1 MKNSDLVSIIV
12 PVYNVQE
19 YLRDCII
26 SILQQTYKNI
36 EVLLVNDGSTDESGK
51 ICGEYAKKDIR
62 IRVFHTKN
70 AGVSVA
76 RNLGLRYA
84 QGEYITFVDSDDS
97 IHPQMV
103 EMMVSE
109 LQRTNSDCIICSCK
123 TVETMQS
130 FENIEEFETE
140 VVEANLAIRDLCHL
154 EKPYK
159 DMEVTAVWGTLYKH
173 SIIEGFSF
181 AENVT
186 VGEDFLF
193 KYSLFHSCTSITYIS
208 APLYHYLI
216 RPSSAMRNGFNKQ
229 KLESLSY
236 FENFLTSANSDRNYM
251 NLMTRIVNM
260 AIVILF
266 MIPIAEEYRD
276 ERIRVINYIRKY
288 RISVLM
294 YSATP
299 LKVRTALIL
308 SLLVGFDT
316 LQRIFQMRK

>member
-1 MKNSDLVSIIV
+1 MIV
-12 PVYNVQE
+12 PIYKVQE
-19 YLRDCII
+19 YLENCLT

-36 EVLLVNDGSTDESGK
+36 EILLVDDGSTDESGK
-51 ICGEYAKKDIR
+51 ICDEYAIKDNR
-62 IRVFHTKN
+62 IRVFHMEN

-76 RNLGLRYA
+76 RNLGLRHV

-109 LQRTNSDCIICSCK
+109 LQRTNSDCVICSCK
-123 TVETMQS
+123 TVDTVQS
-130 FENIEEFETE
+130 FEKTKEFEAK
-140 VVEANLAIRDLCHL
+140 VVEANLAIKDLCHL
-154 EKPYK
+154 KKPFK
-159 DMEVTAVWGTLYKH
+159 GMEVTAVWGTLYKY

-193 KYSLFHSCTSITYIS
+193 KYSLFQSCTSITYIG
-208 APLYHYLI
+208 APFYHYLI

-236 FENFLTSANSDRNYM
+236 FDNFLVSARSDRNYM
-251 NLMTRIVNM
+251 DLMTRIVNM

-266 MIPIAEEYRD
+266 MIPIVKEYHN
-276 ERIRVINYIRKY
+276 ERMRVINYIRKY
-288 RISVLM
+288 RMSVLI

-316 LQRIFQMRK
+316 LQRILQMRK